1 MLHSAETVRAVAG
14 AHNINAEEET
24 QQELRLR
31 KFTRH
36 PFFDKDTLRFD
47 VATINFSN
55 TFSLNQYVQVRSAT
69 LYNGYSNY
77 EDVNCTGKLV
87 VNLGLILVFSRSV
100 RPLHKL
106 KSG

>member
-1 MLHSAETVRAVAG
+1 MVLLLRTVIESKPPEKIGVMFSAETVKAVAG

-47 VATINFSN
+47 VATISFSN
-55 TFSLNQYVQVRSAT
+55 TFSLNQYVQVCRSH
-69 LYNGYSNY
+69 
-77 EDVNCTGKLV
+77 V
-87 VNLGLILVFSRSV
+87 VY
-100 RPLHKL
+100 
-106 KSG
+106 